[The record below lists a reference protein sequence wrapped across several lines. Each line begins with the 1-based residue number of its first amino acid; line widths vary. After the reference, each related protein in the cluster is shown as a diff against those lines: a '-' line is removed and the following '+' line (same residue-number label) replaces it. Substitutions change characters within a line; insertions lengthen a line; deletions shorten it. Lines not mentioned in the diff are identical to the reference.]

1 MRDRGKEKSSFTGSL
16 FKKLFKSV
24 SRSEGSPLLGCRR
37 AEMGRRGS
45 ELRANLHNVPTLHF
59 TPRECHGAAAD
70 LGNMS
75 VRVKQQWQRLRWCRW
90 CRGSSALR
98 TDGGCGAVQRQQE
111 LPEESRRKSR
121 ASEEENKKRK
131 KRKEEDKGGGG
142 GGEEGVKK
150 RDP

>member
-98 TDGGCGAVQRQQE
+98 TDGGCGAVRCSG
-111 LPEESRRKSR
+111 SRNCQKSPGERAERARKKTKKEKKER
-121 ASEEENKKRK
+121 RRIKEEEEEAKK
-131 KRKEEDKGGGG
+131 G
-142 GGEEGVKK
+142 
-150 RDP
+150 